1 MTADK
6 VYIGGRGE
14 VKLRQVPDS
23 GVRRDLTG
31 RDAGRCSWPLR
42 NGERAV
48 GRWRV
53 VQQAAERDVVDAE
66 QRLRLAAL
74 ALVQRAFETFARLPM
89 TGLFPAGL
97 RSAMPEVVHDAAE
110 SYGWNETRSRPA
122 APSGAE
128 ILEADWVA
136 AHTLTLS
143 PADKAILI
151 GLGLSLS
158 LRAIGRKVGLS
169 HERVRQRGNALLLA
183 LAAAYEA
190 KGKRL

>member
-1 MTADK
+1 MTMQK
-6 VYIGGRGE
+6 VYVGGRGE
-14 VKLRQVPDS
+14 MAVRTLPDS
-23 GVRRDLTG
+23 GVRSDRTG
-31 RDAGRCSWPLR
+31 RETGRCSWPLR

-48 GRWRV
+48 GRWSVAQR
-53 VQQAAERDVVDAE
+53 AAEREDLEARD
-66 QRLRLAAL
+66 RLRLAAL
-74 ALVQRAFETFARLPM
+74 ALVQRAFETYTRLPM

-97 RSAMPEVVHDAAE
+97 RSAMPEVVHDATEA
-110 SYGWNETRSRPA
+110 YGWNAARPRPA
-122 APSGAE
+122 TPSGAE

-136 AHTLTLS
+136 CHTLTLA
-143 PADKAILI
+143 PADRAILI

-190 KGKRL
+190 KGKKL

>member
-1 MTADK
+1 MNAQL
-6 VYIGGRGE
+6 YIGGRGL
-14 VKLRQVPDS
+14 VDARTLPDS
-23 GVRRDLTG
+23 GSRLDLTG
-31 RDAGRCSWPLR
+31 REAGACSWPR
-42 NGERAV
+42 KDGGRAV

-53 VQQAAERDVVDAE
+53 TQQAAERDTIDGE

-74 ALVQRAFETFARLPM
+74 ALVQRAFETFAQLPM
-89 TGLFPAGL
+89 TNIFPSAL
-97 RSAMPEVVHDAAE
+97 RSVMPEVLRDAAE
-110 SYGWNETRSRPA
+110 SYGWDEMFPRPA

-136 AHTLTLS
+136 AHTLTLA

-158 LRAIGRKVGLS
+158 LRAIGRRVGLS

-190 KGKRL
+190 KCNRL